1 MNRPPKFLKSKNTT
15 ENEYVNNFLRHY
27 SSVDFLNV
35 ISIDDRRLSV
45 DNAQVT
51 SVDSSGMVIVWDLS
65 DGSILQIKKIEPNAS
80 YLISETQPLKI
91 ISSYFKQD
99 KIIAELLDLSTE
111 NRIQSIEGFYDV
123 ENELGS
129 TPSHMITL
137 QKINSE
143 SKSMVKSFTFFLKN
157 TLEPNFFF
165 ANKNCRNFCIANKRD
180 KQIWVSNIYQ
190 PGKRIK
196 IDINMSLKILHS
208 NHSFTSFI
216 ASDGYE

>member
-1 MNRPPKFLKSKNTT
+1 LYVIEIRQHSILFVTKSHNSSITNIFPFDDSFSVLTSGVDADIKLWDIN
-15 ENEYVNNFLRHY
+15 NESPSQIFKKHY

-143 SKSMVKSFTFFLKN
+143 SKK
-157 TLEPNFFF
+157 PNF
-165 ANKNCRNFCIANKRD
+165 
-180 KQIWVSNIYQ
+180 SL
-190 PGKRIK
+190 PIK
-196 IDINMSLKILHS
+196 IVETFVLPTKGINKYGSPI
-208 NHSFTSFI
+208 FTNQ
-216 ASDGYE
+216 EKE